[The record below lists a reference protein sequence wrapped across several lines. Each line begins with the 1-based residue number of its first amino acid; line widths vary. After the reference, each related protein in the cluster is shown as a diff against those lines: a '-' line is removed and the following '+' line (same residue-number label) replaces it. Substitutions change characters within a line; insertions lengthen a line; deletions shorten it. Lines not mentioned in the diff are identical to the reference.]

1 MSHTSPSPKFIDFQ
15 HLKQTIKIDS
25 VFALLGLSL
34 KQSGEQWRGA
44 CPACK
49 SGGDRTLVVTPNK
62 AAYYCFAAKQ
72 GGDVIALVAHIK
84 TIGMKEAAAFL
95 AEGSEP
101 PAKVPASKPTLPV
114 TVPEKKKAG
123 FNPLTYLQPEHPAVQ
138 GLGVSAE
145 TASYFG
151 AGFAPRGILRGRMA
165 IPIHDRDGTLMAYC
179 GRVVKD
185 ESPTL
190 LFPNGFQPADHIF
203 GAHLVRAGHLTLVRD
218 PLSVLTAFESGVENV
233 IAFLTDS
240 ITAQQLETLASLMDE
255 RHCETVEL
263 F

>member
-15 HLKQTIKIDS
+15 HLKQTVRIDS
-25 VFALLGLSL
+25 VFTTLGLQL
-34 KQSGEQWRGA
+34 KQAGEQWRGA

-49 SGGDRTLVVTPNK
+49 SGGDRTLVVTPHK
-62 AAYYCFAAKQ
+62 AAFYCFAAKQ

-84 TIGMKEAAAFL
+84 TIGMKEAAALL

-101 PAKVPASKPTLPV
+101 PVKASVSKPTLPV
-114 TVPEKKKAG
+114 TVPEKEKAG

-138 GLGVSAE
+138 SLGVSAE
-145 TASYFG
+145 TASHFG
-151 AGFAPRGILRGRMA
+151 AGFAPRGILRGRLA

-179 GRVVKD
+179 GRAVKD

-190 LFPNGFQPADHIF
+190 HFPNGFQPADFIF
-203 GAHLVRAGHLTLVRD
+203 GANLVKAGQLTLVCD
-218 PLSVLTAFESGVENV
+218 PLSVLTAYESGLENV
-233 IAFLTDS
+233 IAFLTKS
-240 ITAQQLETLASLMDE
+240 IAALQLELLASLMDE
-255 RHCETVEL
+255 RHCESVEL